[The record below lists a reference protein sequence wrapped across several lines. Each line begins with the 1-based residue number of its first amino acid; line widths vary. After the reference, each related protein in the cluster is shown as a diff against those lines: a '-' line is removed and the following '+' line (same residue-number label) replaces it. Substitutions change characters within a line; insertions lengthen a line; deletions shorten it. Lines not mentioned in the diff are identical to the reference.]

1 MTMTNSQAP
10 QSSTLSG
17 RVHEVTC
24 ALPIDREAS
33 DLHRLWL
40 EAQTQRLV
48 MAHIADVTAAGDIWH
63 WTAHAKWLG
72 DVEWDSRVTATEPS
86 GRIAWRSLDG
96 AELPNEGELV
106 FGAGRPGW
114 GTEVRL
120 TWRFDP
126 PGGVLGDLAARGSNA
141 PQAIGALVLR
151 RFKSLAETGE
161 VPTLSHNPTT
171 RDDPDPY
178 GAFE

>member
-1 MTMTNSQAP
+1 MTTSQIS
-10 QSSTLSG
+10 QTSSPSSRL
-17 RVHEVTC
+17 HEVRC
-24 ALPIDREAS
+24 VLPINRERD

-40 EAQTQRLV
+40 EARSQHAV
-48 MAHIADVTAAGDIWH
+48 MAGLADVSVMPDRWH
-63 WTAHAKWLG
+63 WKAHAKWLG
-72 DVEWDSRVTATEPS
+72 DIEWDTRIVADEP
-86 GRIAWRSLDG
+86 GRRIAWRSLDG
-96 AELPNEGELV
+96 AELPNEGELL
-106 FGAGRPGW
+106 FGPGRPDW

-126 PGGVLGDLAARGSNA
+126 PGGTLGGLVARLTDA
-141 PQAIGALVLR
+141 PNAIGALVLR

-161 VPTLSHNPTT
+161 VPTLAHNPTT

>member
-1 MTMTNSQAP
+1 MTASPAP
-10 QSSTLSG
+10 HSPRQSSRS
-17 RVHEVTC
+17 HEVRC
-24 ALPIDREAS
+24 ALPIAREPA

-40 EAQTQRLV
+40 DADTQRVV
-48 MAHIADVTAAGDIWH
+48 MAQLAEVSAAGELWH
-63 WTAHAKWLG
+63 WKAHAKWIG
-72 DVEWDSRVTATEPS
+72 DVEWDSRIVGDKP
-86 GRIAWRSLDG
+86 GKRVAWRSLDG

-106 FGAGRPGW
+106 FGPGRAGW

-126 PGGVLGDLAARGSNA
+126 PGSKLGEFVARLTHA
-141 PQAIGALVLR
+141 PHAIGALVLR

-161 VPTLSHNPTT
+161 VPTLSRNPTT
-171 RDDPDPY
+171 REGPDPF

>member
-1 MTMTNSQAP
+1 MGQGASDQIDSLVRRAHDHDP
-10 QSSTLSG
+10 QSSTASSTLSG

-63 WTAHAKWLG
+63 WKAHAKWLG

-141 PQAIGALVLR
+141 PAGHRGAGAAPFQEPR
-151 RFKSLAETGE
+151 RD
-161 VPTLSHNPTT
+161 
-171 RDDPDPY
+171 R
-178 GAFE
+178 